1 MWEMLTLTQPFMGYS
16 YSMLKE
22 RVFIEGHRPCVKQVF
37 NKNMAELISSG
48 LRQNP
53 NLRPTMDE
61 VCAKLKSE
69 YIKLVSHTV
78 TEGEVRHDRRRSTFV
93 VKSIGSGRQ

>member
-1 MWEMLTLTQPFMGYS
+1 MLTLTQPFMSYS

-22 RVFIEGHRPCVKQVF
+22 RVFIKGHRPCMKQVF
-37 NKNMAELISSG
+37 NKNMAEFISSG
-48 LRQNP
+48 WSQNP
-53 NLRPTMDE
+53 KCRPTMDE
-61 VCAKLKSE
+61 VYEKLKSE
-69 YIKLVSHTV
+69 YIKLASHTV